1 MKCWGECRN
10 LQPWKMAEAIQF
22 KSLYG
27 DPQRLAFCGGPC
39 QPPWYMGSILM
50 FCGCETYYHKFSSLK
65 QPPFSVSLSYRSEVW
80 HSMVEFSVQG
90 LTRLSS
96 CLEALG
102 KSWLLSFFCCT
113 HRTEVLVL
121 AGCCGM
127 GAALSSSKLPHSL
140 PLGPLD
146 LQATNDVSNPSC
158 ASNLCLSVCSSA
170 RVNSLL

>member
-1 MKCWGECRN
+1 MFITLFHVIQLLLSNSHFFLMAHRSLGKKTNKQKVETFYSSHLQIWFPSSYSQNDMKCWGEYRN
-10 LQPWKMAEAIQF
+10 LQPWKMAETIQF
-22 KSLYG
+22 RSLYG

-50 FCGCETYYHKFSSLK
+50 FCCCETYYHKFSSLK

-102 KSWLLSFFCCT
+102 KSWLLSFF
-113 HRTEVLVL
+113 
-121 AGCCGM
+121 
-127 GAALSSSKLPHSL
+127 
-140 PLGPLD
+140 
-146 LQATNDVSNPSC
+146 
-158 ASNLCLSVCSSA
+158 
-170 RVNSLL
+170 LLHP